1 MEIRKLSLLSFLLLT
16 LLFIHSCTSRNIN
29 PQSEMTST
37 FTPREPGTREIVETI
52 TPTIATVET
61 HDTDPSLTPT
71 PVPSFTPTITHTPI
85 PACYREKFPP
95 AYEQSAVISGFKKF
109 TEAND
114 LVLKFIYFPQNCKM
128 EDVEKDI
135 ELLFFRDSFGENEL
149 GLFILDE
156 WNRGVLGDLYQH
168 LLMYDFW
175 AMGPEDYPLFFDSGT
190 VVETNIII
198 FRADRINGEG
208 TEGNAIL
215 SLMEGMAEH
224 EYIHTVQGRNNPKL
238 AEMIWDDAIYRA
250 FIERYANLGNNSG
263 HRYRLASVTMMELLQ
278 FLDGLN
284 SQNLLY
290 SKMDS
295 LMQERGLDIESY
307 FAENYPVY
315 DKNLAK
321 HIETVGGEKYLKVVK
336 NGKVS
341 PFTLLSWAGCG
352 NLELYQILRQLY
364 DENIAQYNQWF
375 YSNNT
380 KAYLPA
386 TFDELFSGG

>member
-1 MEIRKLSLLSFLLLT
+1 MLYKRVALSFFFIIVLFLANSCVSKDMDQPDGSDTNLASTTTEEKIELT
-16 LLFIHSCTSRNIN
+16 A
-29 PQSEMTST
+29 
-37 FTPREPGTREIVETI
+37 TPSKPVET
-52 TPTIATVET
+52 T
-61 HDTDPSLTPT
+61 TPT
-71 PVPSFTPTITHTPI
+71 PTSSPTPEPSLTPTITHTPI

-95 AYEQSAVISGFKKF
+95 AYEQSAVISGFKRF
-109 TEAND
+109 AEANN
-114 LVLKFIYFPQNCKM
+114 LILKYIYFPQNCKI

-135 ELLFFRDSFGENEL
+135 SQLFYRDSLSDGEL

-156 WNRGVLGDLYQH
+156 WNRGILGDLYQH
-168 LLMYDFW
+168 LIMYDFW
-175 AMGPEDYPLFFDSGT
+175 AMGPEDYSLFFDSGK

-198 FRADRINGEG
+198 FRADRVNGEG

-238 AEMIWDDAIYRA
+238 AEMIWNDPVYRA

-284 SQNLLY
+284 SQNTLY
-290 SKMDS
+290 SKLDA

-307 FAENYPVY
+307 FTESYLLY

-321 HIETVGGEKYLKVVK
+321 HIETVGGEKYLNNVK

-341 PFTLLSWAGCG
+341 PFTLLSWAGSG
-352 NLELYQILRQLY
+352 NLEIYEIVRQLY

-375 YSNNT
+375 YSNRT
-380 KAYLPA
+380 KEYLPA
-386 TFDELFSGG
+386 TFDELFSSG